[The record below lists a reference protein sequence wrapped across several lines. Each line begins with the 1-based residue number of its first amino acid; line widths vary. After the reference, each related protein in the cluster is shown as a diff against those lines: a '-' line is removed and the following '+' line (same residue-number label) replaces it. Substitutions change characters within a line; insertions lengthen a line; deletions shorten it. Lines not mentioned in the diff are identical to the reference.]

1 MKNAVCLFALL
12 LGLAAC
18 APVTP
23 APSSATAPTAET
35 PSPIPLPS
43 AIITPF
49 PTPTEIPIPQG
60 LENVPEGY
68 SAVRNPDGTWGY
80 GVGANAKTS
89 IPDLMVDTTGAHFR
103 LDGKAIDIAPADIPA
118 RIQVGQAG
126 ALQIYDYDK
135 YGFYG
140 IEYAWVADQNIWI
153 KAADIR
159 QSHRTDIPNYITVQT
174 RAQLEALFNREELVM
189 APFPK
194 DTYFPP
200 LNKLSIDYWIYDEQ
214 RDKNSTADFN
224 YFYPFGKVTDIS
236 KSPFRAVNFI
246 LLQKGEGRKFDT
258 WIVTEQVFN
267 PADGTFSLLHFGF
280 DKYGEKPGFL
290 DKGLSMLMMDT
301 DPGEIMLPEYLYVPD
316 NMIFDYKSCNDFSC
330 NTANWLITNNYWNL
344 TTDEF
349 SQIKQMDQTWIST
362 GKVPDELTHLLL
374 LGVSNTR
381 IMPKQ

>member
-135 YGFYG
+135 YGF
-140 IEYAWVADQNIWI
+140 
-153 KAADIR
+153 
-159 QSHRTDIPNYITVQT
+159 
-174 RAQLEALFNREELVM
+174 
-189 APFPK
+189 
-194 DTYFPP
+194 
-200 LNKLSIDYWIYDEQ
+200 
-214 RDKNSTADFN
+214 
-224 YFYPFGKVTDIS
+224 
-236 KSPFRAVNFI
+236 
-246 LLQKGEGRKFDT
+246 
-258 WIVTEQVFN
+258 
-267 PADGTFSLLHFGF
+267 
-280 DKYGEKPGFL
+280 
-290 DKGLSMLMMDT
+290 
-301 DPGEIMLPEYLYVPD
+301 
-316 NMIFDYKSCNDFSC
+316 
-330 NTANWLITNNYWNL
+330 
-344 TTDEF
+344 
-349 SQIKQMDQTWIST
+349 
-362 GKVPDELTHLLL
+362 
-374 LGVSNTR
+374 
-381 IMPKQ
+381 